1 MAQTGFSRLLASGQI
16 GNLTMRNRI
25 VMPPMVTQ
33 YATDTGAVSE
43 RMARY
48 YAERAKGGVGLVI
61 VEAASVYSPTGK
73 AWHGGLCLDRENLVP
88 GHSRLTE
95 AVHYYGARIA
105 VQLHHGG
112 RQVNPAA
119 IAPQLPV
126 APSPIGRRGSP
137 FVPRELTI
145 DDIQELVESFA
156 AAAERAKRV
165 GYDAVELHGAHGYL
179 LHQFLSEKTNQRT
192 DEYGGSLENRVRFPL
207 QVIQAVRKAVGDDYP
222 VLIRMSAE
230 GGYTFE
236 EAQVFA
242 QTWEKAGVNAIHVSV
257 GGITPTS
264 NASPEESPSAR
275 TQGWLVHY
283 AEGIKQKVNVP
294 VITVG
299 EIRDAE
305 FAEGVL
311 EADKADFIALGRPL
325 LADPEW
331 VVKVSQGRSEDIRRC
346 IRCEH
351 CRNAMDNGIPTSC
364 TVNPT
369 LGREAD
375 LADLRPSLTFKKVLV
390 VGGGPAGMEAARI
403 AAFRGH
409 KVSLYEKGEALGDGQ
424 LKLAAAAPHKG
435 PVGWLR
441 DFLAHELDKA
451 GVDVHLKTEVDDA
464 KVKREKPD
472 VVVVATGATP
482 LIPNLPGMAQGNVVT
497 AHDVLA
503 GKVDLAGK
511 KVVVL
516 GGRRTGCETAE
527 FLALQGCP
535 TTVVARSRQS
545 GLAGGS
551 TILHRGPLLARLAR
565 LEVEFINEHDVKEI
579 QSKGINLVDREGK
592 ERFLEADAIVL
603 SRGVTPS
610 RELSDQLQG
619 EVSELYLIGDGF
631 EPRDIASAM
640 LEGAV
645 TGQRI

>member
-1 MAQTGFSRLLASGQI
+1 MSQIGFSRLLASGQI
-16 GNLTMRNRI
+16 GSMRVRNRI

-43 RMARY
+43 RQIRY
-48 YAERAKGGVGLVI
+48 YAERAKGGVGLI
-61 VEAASVYSPTGK
+61 IIEATSVYPATGK
-73 AWHGGLCLDRENLVP
+73 AWHGGLCFDRESLVP

-95 AVHYYGARIA
+95 AVHSYGARIA

-145 DDIQELVESFA
+145 DDIQELIQSFA

-192 DEYGGSLENRVRFPL
+192 DEYGGSQDNRLRFPL
-207 QVIQAVRKAVGDDYP
+207 QVVQAVRQAVGADFP
-222 VLIRMSAE
+222 VLMRVSAE

-242 QTWEKAGVNAIHVSV
+242 QVWEKAGINAIHVSV

-264 NASPEESPSAR
+264 TASPEESPSAR
-275 TQGWLVHY
+275 SQGWLVHY

-299 EIRDAE
+299 EIREAG

-311 EADKADFIALGRPL
+311 EAGKADFIALGRPL

-331 VVKVSQGRSEDIRRC
+331 VNKVAQARTEDIRRC
-346 IRCEH
+346 IRCEY
-351 CRNAMDNGIPTSC
+351 CRDAMDNGIPTRC

-375 LADLRPSLTFKKVLV
+375 LADLRPILAPKRVMV
-390 VGGGPAGMEAARI
+390 VGGGPAGMEAART
-403 AAFRGH
+403 AALRGH
-409 KVSLYEKGEALGDGQ
+409 RVSLFEKGEALGDGQ

-435 PVGWLR
+435 TVDWLR
-441 DFLAHELDKA
+441 DFLARELSKA
-451 GVDVHLKTEVDDA
+451 GVDVHLNTEVDGA
-464 KVKREKPD
+464 RVEREGPD
-472 VVVVATGATP
+472 VLVVATGATP
-482 LIPNLPGMAQGNVVT
+482 LIPALPGMEHGQVVT
-497 AHDVLA
+497 AHDILA
-503 GKVDLAGK
+503 GKVNLAGK
-511 KVVVL
+511 RVVVL

-535 TTVVARSRQS
+535 TTVVARSGQS
-545 GLAGGS
+545 GLAQGS
-551 TILHRGPLLARLAR
+551 TILHRGPLLARLAK
-565 LEVEFINEHDVKEI
+565 LEVEFITEHEVKEI
-579 QSKGINLVDREGK
+579 QPKGIMLVDREGN
-592 ERFLEADAIVL
+592 ERFLEADAVVL

-610 RELSDQLQG
+610 RQLADQLQG
-619 EVSELYLIGDGF
+619 KVSELYLIGDSY
-631 EPRDIASAM
+631 EPRNIAQAM